1 MDDITNATARQ
12 LRAFI
17 ERIERLEEERRGLGE
32 DVRDVY
38 GEAKGIEAETIWL
51 SQHLNIEIG
60 MATHDGRWAGADH
73 WAAAA
78 VKPFT
83 LEGLLAR
90 CEVAT
95 IGIDGGGLDDLLG
108 VCVLG
113 RERQAQEEVLSLYLQ
128 ALGMEG

>member
-38 GEAKGIEAETIWL
+38 GEAKGNGFEVRAMRKIVAMRR
-51 SQHLNIEIG
+51 Q
-60 MATHDGRWAGADH
+60 DAG
-73 WAAAA
+73 
-78 VKPFT
+78 
-83 LEGLLAR
+83 
-90 CEVAT
+90 
-95 IGIDGGGLDDLLG
+95 
-108 VCVLG
+108 
-113 RERQAQEEVLSLYLQ
+113 ERQAQEEVLSLYLR